1 MRKSVTMAVA
11 LALVIGIF
19 GCATIP
25 MESNLEKPVSMTNMK
40 GTPAQTFESESKAIW
55 LFWGL
60 VPLSVPTIDQVAGPE
75 AADHAGVQNLK
86 ITTEDDALD
95 VIVWILT
102 NGILTMRTITIEGQT
117 YD

>member
-1 MRKSVTMAVA
+1 MRKVSVVIVA
-11 LALVIGIF
+11 LALVVVIA

-25 MESNLEKPVSMTNMK
+25 MESNLGKPVSMTDMK
-40 GTPAQTFESESKAIW
+40 GTSGQAFASTSKAIW

-60 VPLSVPTIDQVAGPE
+60 VPLSVPTVDQVVEPAAAG
-75 AADHAGVQNLK
+75 HAGVENLK

-95 VIVWILT
+95 VIAWMLT
-102 NGILTMRTITIEGQT
+102 EGILTMRTVTIEGQV